1 MALQHF
7 NWESICKLIASNL
20 NGFVCEFSGD
30 SLALIGRH
38 RRTVVNTSA
47 LIDLHTY
54 ILPFNPWFSLI
65 PFTGFSFTT

>member
-1 MALQHF
+1 MELQHF

-38 RRTVVNTSA
+38 HSTVVNTSGS
-47 LIDLHTY
+47 H
-54 ILPFNPWFSLI
+54 
-65 PFTGFSFTT
+65 